1 MRARNEPARNDTVV
15 APLLPVDRRAD
26 RPMIQVFLLDPIK
39 ATLLAAAVFVP
50 FERLAADRPAQ
61 RVLRD
66 GWLVDALTGVANT
79 FMLFAVLLVSLSA
92 VDHAAAA
99 VASGPREW
107 VASRPFIVQ
116 VTVAILIGDLGVYL
130 GHRMMH
136 AVPALWRCH
145 AIHHSAREMDWLVAS
160 RFHAIDLLV
169 TRCATLA
176 PLVALHV
183 SAATLAVVIA
193 AFGWQA
199 YLVHANVRL
208 SYGPLGWLVVSPQ
221 FHHWHHS
228 AEREAFDRNFASVI
242 AGWDVLFGTAHL
254 PAGRTPRAYG
264 ISDRVPA
271 GFLARLIY
279 PFTREIESTPAP
291 RS

>member
-1 MRARNEPARNDTVV
+1 M
-15 APLLPVDRRAD
+15 L
-26 RPMIQVFLLDPIK
+26 QVFLLDPIK
-39 ATLLAAAVFVP
+39 ATLLAAAVFIP

-61 RVLRD
+61 RVLRR

-92 VDHAAAA
+92 LDHAAESLAPSA
-99 VASGPREW
+99 RAW
-107 VASRPFIVQ
+107 VAARPFVIQVIAAIV
-116 VTVAILIGDLGVYL
+116 IGDLGFYAA
-130 GHRMMH
+130 HRLMH
-136 AVPALWRCH
+136 TVPALWRCH
-145 AIHHSAREMDWLVAS
+145 AIHHSAEEMDWLVAS
-160 RFHAIDLLV
+160 RFHAVDLLA
-169 TRCATLA
+169 TRFATLA

-183 SAATLAVVIA
+183 SAPTIAVVIA
-193 AFGWQA
+193 VFGWQA

-208 SYGPLGWLVVSPQ
+208 SYGRLGWLLVSPQ

-242 AGWDVLFGTAHL
+242 AGWDVLFGTVHL
-254 PAGRTPRAYG
+254 PAGRAPRAYG
-264 ISDRVPA
+264 IVDNVPS

-279 PFTREIESTPAP
+279 PFTRETASRPAP